1 MRAILKG
8 LLGVSLVAAVLQSGA
23 QAESRWGGSAAWQT
37 FSVPDFGTT
46 VDYPAGIFSVAEGK
60 AEKGVGQRFSSAD
73 GRSLLTIYSREND
86 TGDTPASYL
95 RNNLKLPR
103 SALSY
108 ERVTRSFFAIS
119 TVREGSIYYSRCN
132 FSADAALA
140 SEASGQ
146 RGNSIEVRAHSASE
160 DARKRAD
167 DTHPE
172 PGSSARA
179 GGAIHC
185 IDLVYPQTERRAWD
199 DVRDPHQPLA
209 AAAGGVVTSGRR
221 LWIRLAAGA
230 G

>member
-1 MRAILKG
+1 MRAILRG

-132 FSADAALA
+132 FSADA
-140 SEASGQ
+140 
-146 RGNSIEVRAHSASE
+146 
-160 DARKRAD
+160 
-167 DTHPE
+167 
-172 PGSSARA
+172 

-199 DVRDPHQPLA
+199 DVVTRISRSLRPLE
-209 AAAGGVVTSGRR
+209 G
-221 LWIRLAAGA
+221 
-230 G
+230 